1 MTIRRVLA
9 VVLAG
14 GVLVLV
20 AWVYVLAQQPR
31 FPGGTTVGAVDV
43 KVPPPPARIIPGTGG
58 PTLQFPTQPATP
70 TPGSPY
76 QSFAPPS
83 LPATEPSLLAVKVE
97 LRKGLVLE
105 GQIAVTAPLACVAA
119 FGEVGIPLS
128 TIRGIRFH
136 EPQAPAGAPQ
146 QVPQATVIL
155 TNNDSLTVS
164 LRAAQFQVKTEW
176 GEANIIV
183 SQLKSILLTSDD
195 VRWQEANGR
204 WTLVAVEKPPPAV
217 AEEPGGLAPDRSQF
231 DGASAPIPSVAP
243 APTIPPP
250 DTRPTEPKLPAI
262 PSRSESPT
270 PTEQP
275 RSLELPSPN

>member
-9 VVLAG
+9 VVLSG

-31 FPGGTTVGAVDV
+31 FPGGTTVGPGDV
-43 KVPPPPARIIPGTGG
+43 RVPPPPARIIPGTGN
-58 PTLQFPTQPATP
+58 PTLQFPTQPATV
-70 TPGSPY
+70 GSNPY
-76 QSFAPPS
+76 QPFAPPS
-83 LPATEPSLLAVKVE
+83 LPGADVSLLPVKAE
-97 LRKGLVLE
+97 LRKGLLLD
-105 GQIAVTAPLACVAA
+105 GQVAVTGPLACVAA
-119 FGEVGIPLS
+119 FGEVGIPLA

-136 EPQAPAGAPQ
+136 ELGAAAGAPQ

-155 TNNDSLTVS
+155 TNNDSLTVM
-164 LRAAQFQVKTEW
+164 LQATQIQVKTEW
-176 GEANIIV
+176 GEANITV
-183 SQLKSILLTSDD
+183 PQLKSILLTPDD

-204 WTLVAVEKPPPAV
+204 WTLVAVEKAPPAV
-217 AEEPGGLAPDRSQF
+217 ADEPGGLAPANPQF

-243 APTIPPP
+243 APIIPLQ
-250 DTRPTEPKLPAI
+250 DTRPTEPRLPAV